1 MKRKVKVKVKVKV
14 KRKVKV
20 KVKVKVKR
28 KVKGKV
34 RGKVRG
40 RDSGVRRSFLRIDL
54 GAVVWMEDGRHNF
67 GSENTAE
74 FSGQFRLRERYVID
88 GGKENGRE
96 GFAGEFINF

>member
-1 MKRKVKVKVKVKV
+1 MKGKVRGKVRGKVKG
-14 KRKVKV
+14 
-20 KVKVKVKR
+20 

-54 GAVVWMEDGRHNF
+54 GAVVWKEDGRHNF
-67 GSENTAE
+67 GSENAAE
-74 FSGQFRLRERYVID
+74 FSGQFRLRENYGID

-96 GFAGEFINF
+96 GFAREFINF